1 LRAFVLDASTALGW
15 MLDRPM
21 PARAAQARKR
31 VIAGDVPVVPH
42 HWLHEV
48 SNAVVVS
55 ERRGRLR
62 VDQVNMLAIDLD
74 EFSGIVEVDPVTV
87 RPSALI
93 ELARQ
98 TQLTVYDAA
107 YLELAARRRL
117 PLATLDDKLREA
129 ARRAGLEAI

>member
-1 LRAFVLDASTALGW
+1 MRAFVLDASTALGW
-15 MLDRPM
+15 MLDRPV

-31 VIAGDVPVVPH
+31 ISAGEVPVVPGL
-42 HWLHEV
+42 WLHEV
-48 SNAVVVS
+48 SNAVVTS
-55 ERRGRLR
+55 ERRGRLTA
-62 VDQVNMLAIDLD
+62 DQVNTLAVDLD
-74 EFSGIVEVDPVTV
+74 EFSDVVEVDPLAV
-87 RPSALI
+87 RASVLV
-93 ELARQ
+93 ETARQ

>member
-1 LRAFVLDASTALGW
+1 
-15 MLDRPM
+15 MLDRPV

-31 VIAGDVPVVPH
+31 IIAGEVPVVPGL
-42 HWLHEV
+42 WLHEV
-48 SNAVVVS
+48 SNAVVIS

-62 VDQVNMLAIDLD
+62 ADQAQTLAVDLD
-74 EFSGIVEVDPVTV
+74 EFSNVVEVDPLAV
-87 RPSALI
+87 RASVLI
-93 ELARQ
+93 ETARQ
-98 TQLTVYDAA
+98 TQLTVYDAT

>member
-1 LRAFVLDASTALGW
+1 LRAFVLDASTTLGW

-74 EFSGIVEVDPVTV
+74 EFSGVVEVDPVTV

-117 PLATLDDKLREA
+117 PLATLDDTLRDA